1 MVHYHNGKQVPAAFD
16 AGASVV
22 HFSSTKGLLMSTLK
36 MTLSLIL
43 QTSWL
48 EVKESNVLA
57 VELKVLHLDALRR
70 VAEKASISLVLD

>member
-1 MVHYHNGKQVPAAFD
+1 
-16 AGASVV
+16 
-22 HFSSTKGLLMSTLK
+22 MSTLK